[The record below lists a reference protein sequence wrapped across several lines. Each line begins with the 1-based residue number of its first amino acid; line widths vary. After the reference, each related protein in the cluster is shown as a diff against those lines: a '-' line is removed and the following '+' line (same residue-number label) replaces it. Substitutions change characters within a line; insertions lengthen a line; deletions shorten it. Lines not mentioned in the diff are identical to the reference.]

1 MRVSPEPG
9 TGRVSRCPS
18 GSPSARSRTQPHHER
33 ITGAAYPARWNSL
46 PDEVFIATDSRPAV
60 VGDHPA
66 VWADTA
72 TTIGSRCH
80 VLAGA
85 ATVLISTPTVEIIR
99 AGFSVQ
105 IHDSARKARAVA
117 ERAHAT

>member
-1 MRVSPEPG
+1 M
-9 TGRVSRCPS
+9 
-18 GSPSARSRTQPHHER
+18 
-33 ITGAAYPARWNSL
+33 ARWLGSSL
-46 PDEVFIATDSRPAV
+46 TAGTARTIRRGPAPNRIGLYGPLCWV
-60 VGDHPA
+60 KMSTHSCA
-66 VWADTA
+66 SQSWADTA

-105 IHDSARKARAVA
+105 IHNSARKAQAVA